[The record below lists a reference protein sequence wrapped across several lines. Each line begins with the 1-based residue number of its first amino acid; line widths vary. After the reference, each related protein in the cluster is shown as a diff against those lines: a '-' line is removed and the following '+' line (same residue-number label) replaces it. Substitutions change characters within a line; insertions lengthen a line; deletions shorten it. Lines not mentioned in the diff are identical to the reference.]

1 MPHSKNHTTYFTGF
15 SLALICAALTGCATR
30 LSPPMTGYTCCNL
43 RPYYSAVSS
52 SNMLGGSI
60 LPAGTAVSL
69 EHVKRGR
76 YYGYVGDDYVTLS
89 DDSPRAEGDSPWIG
103 QVVVQTDPKIEYSTW
118 SPRVQNAVLS
128 AKVIPGMTK
137 AQVLMAL
144 SYPPPRHHQR
154 SEWHD
159 LALLDCARGSDRRH
173 QLRRRWQSHGLCRQ
187 AIGRTRGRVQE
198 LT

>member
-1 MPHSKNHTTYFTGF
+1 MPHSKFNKPYLTGF

-52 SNMLGGSI
+52 GNMLGGSI

-103 QVVVQTDPKIEYSTW
+103 QVVVQTDPKIEYRTW
-118 SPRVQNAVLS
+118 SPQVQNAVLS

-144 SYPPPRHHQR
+144 SYPPRDITKEMSGKTWRYWTAQ
-154 SEWHD
+154 ED
-159 LALLDCARGSDRRH
+159 QIVDINFDAD
-173 QLRRRWQSHGLCRQ
+173 
-187 AIGRTRGRVQE
+187 GRVTGFAGKPSAVRAIE
-198 LT
+198 FKN